1 MVMDEKNNLNNE
13 IDNIELIEEVKEKE
27 VKEKRKKGKES
38 IPSKTTLN
46 LYYREDKTSKIIM
59 ASIYTLF
66 GLFLLLVGIKFG
78 IYDMHMRC
86 KELETQIEER
96 QLYSDNLEIALEDYQ
111 KVKAEY
117 NRYTQSYLTEE
128 ELLQDRIELLNMLE
142 KTVFEKSTFLTTSI
156 LEDTIFIS
164 YRDLNLDETSELV
177 FLVEEYECVKNVD
190 VQTASLTVN
199 YVTGAQTLMT
209 SMIIELNDITD
220 KNEEESTNEE

>member
-66 GLFLLLVGIKFG
+66 GLFLLLVGVKFG
-78 IYDMHMRC
+78 IYDMYMRC

-96 QLYSDNLEIALEDYQ
+96 QLYADNLEVALEDYQ

-142 KTVFEKSTFLTTSI
+142 KTVFEKATFLTTSI

-220 KNEEESTNEE
+220 KNEEEATNEE